1 MSSLTARNGRP
12 GRRSPIRLEVRR
24 YRQPDNY
31 TCGPACLAQVY
42 HYYGYPR
49 PLSTVI
55 RETPRNPDG
64 GTVGVYMALAAL
76 EEGFRATIYTYN
88 LHVFDPTWQRL
99 ARPALIRNLAQ
110 RRRVV
115 REAKLRRVCAAY
127 IDFLRRGGHVRFAEL
142 STSLIVRYLAAG
154 RPIITGLSGTWLY
167 RKPREYRD
175 RYNAIRGESSGHFV
189 VICGYDPRT
198 DRFVVTDPSRQVP
211 FSRTGRYTVEAPR
224 LFSAILLGDVTYDGV
239 LLVLER

>member
-1 MSSLTARNGRP
+1 MPGLTARNGRP
-12 GRRSPIRLEVRR
+12 RRRTPVRLEVRR

-76 EEGFRATIYTYN
+76 DEGFRATIYTYN
-88 LHVFDPTWQRL
+88 LHVFDPTWHRL
-99 ARPALIRNLAQ
+99 TRPALMRKLA
-110 RRRVV
+110 RRRHAM
-115 REAKLRRVCAAY
+115 REPKLRRVCAAY
-127 IDFLRRGGHVRFAEL
+127 IAFLARGGHVRFAEL
-142 STSLIVRYLAAG
+142 NTALFVRYLTAG
-154 RPIITGLSGTWLY
+154 RPIITGLSATWLY
-167 RKPREYRD
+167 RTPRELHD
-175 RYNAIRGESSGHFV
+175 RYSDIRGESAGHFV
-189 VICGYDPRT
+189 VISGYDPRT
-198 DRFVVTDPSRQVP
+198 NRFVVTDPSRQVP